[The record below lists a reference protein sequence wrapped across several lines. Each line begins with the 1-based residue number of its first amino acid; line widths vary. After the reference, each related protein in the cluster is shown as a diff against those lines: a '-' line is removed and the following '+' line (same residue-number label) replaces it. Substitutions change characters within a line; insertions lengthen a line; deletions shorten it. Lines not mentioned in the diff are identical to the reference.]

1 VHPQYIL
8 SPNVHI
14 LSHIHIII
22 CTMLNTMCIMARW
35 YYGKQSC
42 CLFAC
47 LCVCSPLPPDPT
59 LNPPN
64 SGEAQNTP
72 SLAPLTSTQGLIDF
86 KLIVVFEPDGHVA
99 HPAPHKQKRAARHQS
114 SPLDVKTSMVVS
126 FIIFCF
132 FLVHFRTF
140 KIPCPGFCVGMCSGA
155 SRS

>member
-1 VHPQYIL
+1 MHPQYIL

-132 FLVHFRTF
+132 FLSTF
-140 KIPCPGFCVGMCSGA
+140 EPSKYLVQAFAWVCAVGA